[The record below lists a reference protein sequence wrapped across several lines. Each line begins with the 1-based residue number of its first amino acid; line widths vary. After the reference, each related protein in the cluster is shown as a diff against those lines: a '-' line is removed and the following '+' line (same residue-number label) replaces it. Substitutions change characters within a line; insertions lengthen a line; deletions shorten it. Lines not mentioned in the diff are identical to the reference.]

1 MRIEF
6 DRDQLS
12 KALLR
17 IGTVVERKTTMP
29 VLGNVLLEASGK
41 TLRII
46 ATDLETTIESEC
58 PVKVGEEG
66 KVCIPARNLI
76 DIIKELPDR
85 AGRFR
90 KGENEWMLLESGKA
104 QFRVVGV
111 PAEKFPKITEAGQF
125 KFMKIRTETLRAA
138 IDKTSFAISSDEMRY
153 NLNGA
158 YVETAKDAKGKS
170 IFRMVTTDGHRL
182 AMSDQG
188 LSDDENVQL
197 KKGAILPRKGVTELK
212 RLLAE
217 SGAPF
222 VEIAFSEN
230 TAAVRLE
237 GAAVYMRL
245 VVGEFPDYRA
255 VIPKGNKKKL
265 VIDRALFTHSLRRVS
280 LLAEGKSKCIRLGIK
295 ETTIQ
300 VAAASPD
307 LGEAEE
313 ELHAEFD
320 GGELQIG
327 FNARYLLDV
336 LGVAGGEKVVL
347 ELDQETSPGLLKTPD
362 DPGFCGVIMPMRI

>member
-6 DRDQLS
+6 DRDQLT
-12 KALLR
+12 KGLLR

-29 VLGNVLLEASGK
+29 VLGNVLLEAAGK
-41 TLRII
+41 SLHII

-58 PVKVGEEG
+58 PVKVLEEG

-76 DIIKELPDR
+76 DIVKELPER
-85 AGRFR
+85 VGRLK

-111 PAEKFPKITEAGQF
+111 PAEKFPRVTEPGQF
-125 KFMKIRTETLRAA
+125 KFMKIRTETLRDG
-138 IDKTSFAISSDEMRY
+138 IEKTSFAISTDEMRY

-158 YVETAKDAKGKS
+158 YVETIKDAKGKNVL
-170 IFRMVTTDGHRL
+170 RMVTTDGHRL
-182 AMSDQG
+182 ALSDQELG
-188 LSDDENVQL
+188 DDENLQL
-197 KKGAILPRKGVTELK
+197 KKGVILPRKGVTELK

-217 SGAPF
+217 TQEPF
-222 VEIAFSEN
+222 ADIGFGDNS
-230 TAAVRLE
+230 AAVRLE
-237 GAAVYMRL
+237 GATVYMRL
-245 VVGEFPDYRA
+245 VVGEFPDYKA
-255 VIPKGNKKKL
+255 VIPKTNKKKL

-280 LLAEGKSKCIRLGIK
+280 LFSEGKSKCVRLGLK
-295 ETTIQ
+295 GDG
-300 VAAASPD
+300 VHLAANSPD

-313 ELHAEFD
+313 ELRAEFD

-327 FNARYLLDV
+327 FNARYLLDA
-336 LGVAGGEKVVL
+336 LSVAVGDKVVL
-347 ELDQETSPGLLKTPD
+347 ELDQETSPGLIKIPD